1 VGKPLRV
8 LIVEDAK
15 LDAELLLNELS
26 RGGYD
31 VSSERVETAEAMR
44 GALGRASWDIVLSD
58 YSLPTFSAPEALSVL
73 QSTGCDLPFII
84 ISGTIGEE
92 TAVAALKAGAHD
104 FLVKGRLARLIP
116 AIERELADVAARRDR
131 ARLEEQLQQSQ
142 KMEALGR
149 LAGGVAHDFNNMLT
163 AILGYG
169 ALLKDQI
176 ARDTPASRDLGQI
189 IAAAERASSLTRQL
203 LAFSHKQVFTA
214 ESLNLNAVITEV
226 EPMLRRLIGE
236 RITVTT
242 ELGAHLYR
250 VMADATQL
258 EQVLLNLSVNARDA
272 MPNGGVITIET
283 RNADLSE
290 DFAITFAGASAGSHV
305 LLSVHD
311 TGIGM
316 TPEVRA
322 RIFEPF
328 FTTKEKGLG
337 TGLGLAAVYGI
348 TQQLGG
354 FIWVESEPGHG
365 TTFQIYL
372 PRTDRTGDA
381 PVPRTPS
388 AAMPVGTETIL
399 LVEDED
405 VVRAL
410 IRTTLERHAYR
421 VLEAVSAEAALALLE
436 RTTCPIDLLLT
447 DVVLPGMDG
456 PELAAR
462 VTADRPEVK
471 VLLVSGYAD
480 NSVWTADAFGLG
492 WQLMS
497 KPFAAPALVG
507 KIQQLLGQKT
517 L

>member
-1 VGKPLRV
+1 MGKPLKV
-8 LIVEDAK
+8 LIVEDSR
-15 LDAELLLNELS
+15 LDAELLLDELA

-31 VSSERVETAEAMR
+31 VSYERVETAEDMR
-44 GALGRASWDIVLSD
+44 GALGRLAWDIVLSD
-58 YSLPTFSAPEALSVL
+58 YSMPTFSAPEALNLL
-73 QSTGCDLPFII
+73 QTMERDLPFII

-131 ARLEEQLQQSQ
+131 ARLEEQLQQAQ

-169 ALLKDQI
+169 ALLTDQI
-176 ARDTPASRDLGQI
+176 PFDTPASRDLGQI
-189 IAAAERASSLTRQL
+189 IAAAERASALTRQL

-214 ESLNLNAVITEV
+214 VALNLNAVILDV

-236 RITVTT
+236 RITVNTRLDT
-242 ELGAHLYR
+242 DLHR

-272 MPNGGVITIET
+272 MPSGGVITIET

-290 DFAITFAGASAGSHV
+290 DFAVAHGGASAGSHA
-305 LLSVHD
+305 LLIVHD

-316 TPEVRA
+316 TPEIRA

-354 FIWVESEPGHG
+354 FIWVKSEPGHG
-365 TTFQIYL
+365 TTFEIYL
-372 PRTDRTGDA
+372 PRTERTGDA
-381 PVPRTPS
+381 PAPRTPS
-388 AAMPVGTETIL
+388 GAMPTGTETIL
-399 LVEDED
+399 LVEDEEA
-405 VVRAL
+405 VRAL
-410 IRTTLERHAYR
+410 IKTMLERHAYK
-421 VLEAVSAEAALALLE
+421 VLEAPSAEAALALLE
-436 RTTCPIDLLLT
+436 QTRASIDLLLT
-447 DVVLPGMDG
+447 DVVLPGMEG
-456 PELAAR
+456 PELAALL
-462 VTADRPEVK
+462 TAKRPDVK

-480 NSVWTADAFGLG
+480 RWVGTSDAFGLG
-492 WQLMS
+492 WPLMA
-497 KPFAAPALVG
+497 KPFSAPALLAQ
-507 KIQQLLGQKT
+507 IQQLLGREAS
-517 L
+517 